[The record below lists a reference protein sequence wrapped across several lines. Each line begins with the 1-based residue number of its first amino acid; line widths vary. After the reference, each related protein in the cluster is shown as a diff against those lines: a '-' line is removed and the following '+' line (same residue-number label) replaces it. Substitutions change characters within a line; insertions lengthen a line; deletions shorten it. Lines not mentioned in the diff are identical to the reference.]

1 MVKTPRSQCREPGLN
16 PWSGNQIPHAATKK
30 KKTHM
35 PKLRPRAVKYIK
47 KKFLFLKQQL
57 LFKSPTLLIAL
68 CLQKC
73 LHSRRNKTK
82 GSMNKKRKELY
93 AAARSLT
100 TSALYQF
107 VQIMTIVKFS

>member
-1 MVKTPRSQCREPGLN
+1 
-16 PWSGNQIPHAATKK
+16 
-30 KKTHM
+30 M